1 MQKIE
6 NKKYAAVVLSAGR
19 GSRMGT
25 EVPKQYLTL
34 GGKPVIYY
42 ALNAFEQSRVQEIIL
57 VSGEEDVRYCQREIV
72 EKYNFAK
79 VRAVVPGG
87 TERYHS
93 VFCGLAELEKSGGHP
108 DYVMIHDGARP
119 FVNQEIIKRCSE
131 AVEREQACVAG
142 MPVKDTIKIAN
153 RDQFAVETPERSF
166 VWQVQ
171 TPQVFSYDLI
181 NRAYK
186 RLIEREEQGERISV
200 TDDAMVLETILNKQ
214 VYLVEGSYKNI
225 KITTPE
231 DLEMAEIFLKN
242 G

>member
-93 VFCGLAELEKSGGHP
+93 VFCGLAK
-108 DYVMIHDGARP
+108 
-119 FVNQEIIKRCSE
+119 
-131 AVEREQACVAG
+131 
-142 MPVKDTIKIAN
+142 
-153 RDQFAVETPERSF
+153 
-166 VWQVQ
+166 
-171 TPQVFSYDLI
+171 
-181 NRAYK
+181 
-186 RLIEREEQGERISV
+186 
-200 TDDAMVLETILNKQ
+200 
-214 VYLVEGSYKNI
+214 
-225 KITTPE
+225 
-231 DLEMAEIFLKN
+231 
-242 G
+242 